1 MSSEQF
7 SSSDPVPCPG
17 CGSTA
22 SAQLLGPREFPLKH
36 WRRAAPSF
44 AAWLADRGWPEDW
57 SDHGRVGTELGW
69 AARVSPCSHQ
79 QSTHAL
85 AYLGNLEAQ
94 LAEKPEDTPA
104 PVRRELLAFL
114 DTLLCMPKPE
124 GAQQRL
130 TGSMRAHA
138 VHELTSLAARLP
150 HAATFSDEDHDTL
163 HWGVTVLVGSRQA
176 WTLTRAL
183 IELLRA
189 APVPTLA
196 PDLKYWGD
204 RLVTDWQPLAK
215 SPTPEDAELAADAAN
230 AAEEDSH
237 RRQRLKRGEVPLALH
252 GITESEPPAGWAQIP
267 SELGYALHHVFADA
281 EDSDPQLERLR
292 IEFAR
297 YLLRRLKPGDRF
309 EPSVEWRI
317 GYIHAVVALRV
328 NPDGRG
334 HRVLHHV
341 QSEDPSPQVKVA
353 ARTAYSKLRACAGL
367 TGSPRRACL
376 DAIWELFRAHMRALD
391 AEVDEAGALRVKRE
405 MIRRTTRP
413 KEE

>member
-1 MSSEQF
+1 M
-7 SSSDPVPCPG
+7 
-17 CGSTA
+17 
-22 SAQLLGPREFPLKH
+22 R
-36 WRRAAPSF
+36 
-44 AAWLADRGWPEDW
+44 
-57 SDHGRVGTELGW
+57 TELGW
-69 AARVSPCSHQ
+69 AAQVSPCSHQ

-85 AYLGNLEAQ
+85 AYLEHLEAQ
-94 LAEKPEDTPA
+94 LAKKPEDTPA

-114 DTLLCMPKPE
+114 DTLLCTAKPQ

-130 TGSMRAHA
+130 TGNMRAHA

-150 HAATFSDEDHDTL
+150 HADTFSDEDRTML
-163 HWGVTVLVGSRQA
+163 RCGVTVLVGSRQA
-176 WTLTRAL
+176 WTLTRVL
-183 IELLRA
+183 VELLRA

-204 RLVTDWQPLAK
+204 RLVTGWQPPAK
-215 SPTPEDAELAADAAN
+215 SPTQEDAELAADAA
-230 AAEEDSH
+230 EEESH
-237 RRQRLKRGEVPLALH
+237 RRQRLERGELLLASH
-252 GITESEPPAGWAQIP
+252 GITKSKAPAGWAQIP
-267 SELGYALHHVFADA
+267 GELGYALHYVFADA

-317 GYIHAVVALRV
+317 GYIHAVVALKV

-341 QSEDPSPQVKVA
+341 QSEDPSPKVQVA
-353 ARTAYSKLRACAGL
+353 ARAAYPALRATPGL

-391 AEVDEAGALRVKRE
+391 ANIEEADARRVKRE